1 MITRLRDPKFF
12 RNPPPLGVDAR
23 RPRVARD
30 SQETNMRSQR
40 LTRREVGYINAR
52 MAYEMSRLLPQ
63 ARNETM
69 IRNGIVGY
77 DQTTGKVNQ
86 NIKLAHDSRLGGLGD
101 LVDVLEMPESK
112 ALMNPSPAARPIS
125 NSPSFQGNH
134 KLANGGV
141 PSGTRVGSN
150 ATTGYNSPN
159 VNSSSVHTYDD
170 MDGMDQ
176 GEESGLNPQLLQVLL
191 GEIERQCAK
200 DPSLVGKLHEMLA
213 GMHPDR
219 ATEVSKEPSPTNHQA
234 FRQMNSET
242 RKGNPEKRSDPMQ
255 PMMTGKQNE
264 QPGMDAAL
272 AFDHTSI
279 PGNSTGAIYVQR
291 ALLYRVLR
299 ATRAK
304 LRRIAS
310 DSAIDIAVR
319 TAVRRAR
326 REAQVSVL
334 TFEARHPHL
343 V

>member
-1 MITRLRDPKFF
+1 
-12 RNPPPLGVDAR
+12 
-23 RPRVARD
+23 
-30 SQETNMRSQR
+30 
-40 LTRREVGYINAR
+40 
-52 MAYEMSRLLPQ
+52 
-63 ARNETM
+63 
-69 IRNGIVGY
+69 
-77 DQTTGKVNQ
+77 
-86 NIKLAHDSRLGGLGD
+86 
-101 LVDVLEMPESK
+101 
-112 ALMNPSPAARPIS
+112 
-125 NSPSFQGNH
+125 
-134 KLANGGV
+134 
-141 PSGTRVGSN
+141 
-150 ATTGYNSPN
+150 
-159 VNSSSVHTYDD
+159 
-170 MDGMDQ
+170 
-176 GEESGLNPQLLQVLL
+176 
-191 GEIERQCAK
+191 
-200 DPSLVGKLHEMLA
+200 
-213 GMHPDR
+213 MHPDR

-242 RKGNPEKRSDPMQ
+242 REGNPEKRPDPMQ